1 MMPTPVEDREKG
13 WVGVYVNEEERRGVF
28 VLKFVLLNIFG
39 KHFTIF
45 LRRVFFFFTK
55 SFLVNKRIRNHVF
68 YWSTK
73 GLEIIYFTYPYN

>member
-1 MMPTPVEDREKG
+1 MPTPVEDREKG

-39 KHFTIF
+39 KTFYNFFTKSF
-45 LRRVFFFFTK
+45 FFFFTK
-55 SFLVNKRIRNHVF
+55 SFMVNKRIRNHVF

>member
-45 LRRVFFFFTK
+45 LRRVFFFLQRV
-55 SFLVNKRIRNHVF
+55 SWL
-68 YWSTK
+68 TK
-73 GLEIIYFTYPYN
+73 GLEIMYFTGQQKD

>member
-1 MMPTPVEDREKG
+1 MDHNRALDLWMMPTPVEDREKG

-45 LRRVFFFFTK
+45 LRRVFFFF
-55 SFLVNKRIRNHVF
+55 
-68 YWSTK
+68 
-73 GLEIIYFTYPYN
+73 